1 MFFTGTA
8 YIGIDPTAGHKPF
21 SYAALDEELKIMVM
35 GHGSLDEILAFV
47 AGQHQA
53 VVAVSAPRRPSQK
66 LMAKAEIRDRL
77 VPPPHPGRWTD
88 FRLAE
93 YLLRQHRISCTQT
106 PSNEKNCPAWMRMG
120 FQLYQRLESMDFQPY
135 PAPKSALQWLEVYPH
150 ASYAALLGLIP
161 LPKHTLEGRMQ
172 RQLALFHLH
181 VDLADPMELVQGITR
196 RNLLEGTL
204 PDIHLRDAGEL
215 DALVAAYTAWQASKN
230 PDQVSSVGDAA
241 EGLVFLPVAEL
252 KRRY

>member
-1 MFFTGTA
+1 
-8 YIGIDPTAGHKPF
+8 
-21 SYAALDEELKIMVM
+21 
-35 GHGSLDEILAFV
+35 
-47 AGQHQA
+47 
-53 VVAVSAPRRPSQK
+53 
-66 LMAKAEIRDRL
+66 
-77 VPPPHPGRWTD
+77 
-88 FRLAE
+88 
-93 YLLRQHRISCTQT
+93 
-106 PSNEKNCPAWMRMG
+106 
-120 FQLYQRLESMDFQPY
+120 
-135 PAPKSALQWLEVYPH
+135 
-150 ASYAALLGLIP
+150 
-161 LPKHTLEGRMQ
+161 MQ